1 MPSAQLSQALI
12 FPGYSFNDQ
21 AAGVAVTGLI
31 VKEIALVANSALNSG
46 TMTNKTD
53 ANTGVVTLQAGHTIV
68 TSGALV
74 DCYWVDG
81 TPKRRY
87 GLTATKSTNDV
98 TLEGGAGDDLPA
110 NATAVVVCAQTTVEV
125 NFDGD
130 NALFI
135 AIMYRNGSDTGALGS
150 IDLQDSGNAS
160 IEQVGLIHETA
171 NGGIQKTRN
180 VWNISGGDTNVFAGN
195 RITQAFASHDST
207 SAGTAYIL
215 VGQ

>member
-1 MPSAQLSQALI
+1 MPSAQLSQSLI
-12 FPGYSFNDQ
+12 FPGYSFNVQ
-21 AAGVAVTGLI
+21 AAGVALTLPV
-31 VKEIALVANSALNSG
+31 VKELTLAANSALNSG

-53 ANTGVVTLQAGHTIV
+53 ANTGVVTLTTGHTIV
-68 TSGALV
+68 TSGVLV

-110 NATAVVVCAQTTVEV
+110 NATAVIVCAQTSAEV

-135 AIMYRNGSDTGALGS
+135 AVMYRNPTDTSAQGS
-150 IDLQDSGNAS
+150 IDFQDAGPAS
-160 IEQVGLIHETA
+160 IEQVDLIHETA
-171 NGGIQKTRN
+171 NGGIQKERN
-180 VWNISGGDTNVFAGN
+180 VWNISGGDTNVFTGN
-195 RITQAFASHDST
+195 RITTVLASHDST
-207 SAGTAYIL
+207 SAGTVYIL

>member
-21 AAGVAVTGLI
+21 AAGVPLTLTV
-31 VKEIALVANSALNSG
+31 VKELALAANSALNSG

-53 ANTGVVTLQAGHTIV
+53 ANTGVVTLTTGHTIV

-81 TPKRRY
+81 VPKRRY

-110 NATAVVVCAQTTVEV
+110 NATAVVVCAQTTAEI

-135 AIMYRNGSDTGALGS
+135 AVMYRNQTDTGALGS
-150 IDLQDSGNAS
+150 IDFQDVSNNS
-160 IEQVGLIHETA
+160 IEQVDLIHETA
-171 NGGIQKTRN
+171 NGGIQKERN
-180 VWNISGGDTNVFAGN
+180 VWNISSGDTNVFTGA
-195 RITQAFASHDST
+195 RITQVFASHDSAA
-207 SAGTAYIL
+207 AGTAYLL